1 MVLQYT
7 STAVDPPVTLLRGV
21 DSYENDELIENMLP
35 IDVWFHVDSLSSAHV
50 YLRLKEGQTIDD
62 IPKPLLEDA
71 CQLVKANS
79 IQGCKLAEVKVVY
92 TMWSNLKK
100 LPGMK
105 PGEVSFVNPS
115 SVKKVN
121 VKKEKTIVN
130 RLQKTEKSI
139 VIDYES
145 ERADWDRKE
154 TEKKKAERK
163 INLEKK
169 KEEERRNREA
179 AELKSYSSLM
189 KTENMTANTDYS
201 GYDSDSFM

>member
-62 IPKPLLEDA
+62 IPKPLFEDA

>member
-35 IDVWFHVDSLSSAHV
+35 EDVWFHVDSLSSAHV

-62 IPKPLLEDA
+62 IPKQLLEDA

-105 PGEVSFVNPS
+105 PGEVSFLNPS

-130 RLQKTEKSI
+130 RLQKTEKTI

-145 ERADWDRKE
+145 ARAERERRE
-154 TEKKKAERK
+154 IEKKKAARK
-163 INLEKK
+163 INLENK

-179 AELKSYSSLM
+179 AELK
-189 KTENMTANTDYS
+189 
-201 GYDSDSFM
+201 

>member
-7 STAVDPPVTLLRGV
+7 STAVDPPVVLLRGV

-62 IPKPLLEDA
+62 IPKQLLEDA

-115 SVKKVN
+115 IVKRVN

-130 RLQKTEKSI
+130 RLQKTEKTI

-154 TEKKKAERK
+154 AEKKKAERK

>member
-35 IDVWFHVDSLSSAHV
+35 EDVWFHVDSLSSAHV
-50 YLRLKEGQTIDD
+50 YLRLKEDQTIDD
-62 IPKPLLEDA
+62 IPKELLEDA

-105 PGEVSFVNPS
+105 PGEVSFLNPS

-145 ERADWDRKE
+145 ARAKRERRE
-154 TEKKKAERK
+154 IEKKKAARK
-163 INLEKK
+163 INLENK

>member
-35 IDVWFHVDSLSSAHV
+35 EDVWFHVDSLSSAHV

-62 IPKPLLEDA
+62 IPKQLLEDA

-105 PGEVSFVNPS
+105 PGEVSFLNPS

-130 RLQKTEKSI
+130 RLQKTEKTI

-145 ERADWDRKE
+145 ARADRERKE
-154 TEKKKAERK
+154 IEKKKAARK
-163 INLEKK
+163 INLENK

>member
-7 STAVDPPVTLLRGV
+7 STAVDPPVMLLRGV

-35 IDVWFHVDSLSSAHV
+35 EDVWFHVDSLSSAHV

-62 IPKPLLEDA
+62 IPKQLLEDA

-121 VKKEKTIVN
+121 VKKEKAIVN
-130 RLQKTEKSI
+130 RLQKTEKTI

-145 ERADWDRKE
+145 ERADRDRRE
-154 TEKKKAERK
+154 AEKKKAERK

>member
-1 MVLQYT
+1 MLQYT
-7 STAVDPPVTLLRGV
+7 STAVNPPVMLLRGV

-35 IDVWFHVDSLSSAHV
+35 EDVWFHVDSLSSAHV

-62 IPKPLLEDA
+62 IPKQLLEDA

-79 IQGCKLAEVKVVY
+79 IQGCKLAEVQVVY

-115 SVKKVN
+115 SVKKVK

-130 RLQKTEKSI
+130 RLQKTEKTI

-145 ERADWDRKE
+145 ERADRDRRE
-154 TEKKKAERK
+154 AEKKKAERK

>member
-7 STAVDPPVTLLRGV
+7 STAVDPPVMLLRGV

-35 IDVWFHVDSLSSAHV
+35 EDVWFHVDNLSSAHV

-79 IQGCKLAEVKVVY
+79 IQGCKLAEVQVVY

-105 PGEVSFVNPS
+105 PGEVSFVNSS
-115 SVKKVN
+115 SVKKVK

-130 RLQKTEKSI
+130 RLQKTEKTI

-145 ERADWDRKE
+145 ERADRDRRE
-154 TEKKKAERK
+154 AEKKKAERK

-201 GYDSDSFM
+201 GYDSDNFM

>member
-1 MVLQYT
+1 M
-7 STAVDPPVTLLRGV
+7 LLRGV

-35 IDVWFHVDSLSSAHV
+35 EDVWFHVDSLSSAHV

-79 IQGCKLAEVKVVY
+79 IQGCKLAEVQVVY

-105 PGEVSFVNPS
+105 PGEVSFVNSS
-115 SVKKVN
+115 SVKKVK

-130 RLQKTEKSI
+130 RLQKTEKTI

-145 ERADWDRKE
+145 ERADRDRRE
-154 TEKKKAERK
+154 AEKKKAERK

>member
-35 IDVWFHVDSLSSAHV
+35 EDVWFHVDSLSSAHV

-105 PGEVSFVNPS
+105 PGEVSFLNPS
-115 SVKKVN
+115 SVIKVN

-145 ERADWDRKE
+145 ARADRE
-154 TEKKKAERK
+154 RREIEKKKAARK
-163 INLEKK
+163 INLENK

>member
-7 STAVDPPVTLLRGV
+7 STAVNPPVMLLRGV

-35 IDVWFHVDSLSSAHV
+35 EDVWFHVDSLSSAHV

-62 IPKPLLEDA
+62 IPKQLLEDA

-79 IQGCKLAEVKVVY
+79 IQGCKLAEVQVVY

-115 SVKKVN
+115 SVKKVK

-130 RLQKTEKSI
+130 RLQKTEKTI

-145 ERADWDRKE
+145 ERADRDRRE
-154 TEKKKAERK
+154 AEKKKAERK

>member
-35 IDVWFHVDSLSSAHV
+35 EDVWFHVDSLSSAHV

-62 IPKPLLEDA
+62 IPKQLLEDA

-105 PGEVSFVNPS
+105 PGEVSFLNPS

-130 RLQKTEKSI
+130 RLQKTEKTI

-145 ERADWDRKE
+145 ARAERERRE
-154 TEKKKAERK
+154 IEKKKAARK
-163 INLEKK
+163 INLENK

>member
-7 STAVDPPVTLLRGV
+7 STAVNPPVTLLKGV

-35 IDVWFHVDSLSSAHV
+35 EDVWFHVDNLSSAHV

-62 IPKPLLEDA
+62 IPKQLLEDA

-121 VKKEKTIVN
+121 VKKEKAIIN
-130 RLQKTEKSI
+130 RLQKTEKTI

-145 ERADWDRKE
+145 ARADRE
-154 TEKKKAERK
+154 RREIEKKKAARK
-163 INLEKK
+163 INLENK
-169 KEEERRNREA
+169 KEEERRIREA